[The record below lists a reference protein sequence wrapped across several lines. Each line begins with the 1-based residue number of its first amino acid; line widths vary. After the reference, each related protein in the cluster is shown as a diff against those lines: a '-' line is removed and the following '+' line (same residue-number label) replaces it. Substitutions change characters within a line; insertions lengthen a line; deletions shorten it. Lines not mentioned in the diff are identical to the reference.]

1 MESCLAQA
9 FAEELN
15 CFICMSYLTD
25 PVTISCGHSFCR
37 ACLHLSWEDSQ
48 LPVQCPMCR
57 EPSQQ
62 KNFRTNIVLKKL
74 VSIARQA
81 SLMKYL
87 SSEEHQCVT
96 HKEIKGIFCMENR
109 IYLCQLCSDSHMH
122 RGHRHCPIEAAAE
135 GEMERLLKQMTSLWE
150 QIQKIQENVEAESRF
165 KILFIDYLL
174 MREDMIRMEY
184 RKWHAVLCKEE
195 EEHIEHMKNEG
206 NRVLEKLRECEAMM
220 IQKSKQLREMF
231 QELMAMSQEPYVVL
245 LQGLDDI
252 FRRSES
258 MQLNIPQS
266 LEPELSAFPMIG
278 LTERFKSFKARIIFE
293 NLFIFS
299 CMKNLFNVMRRA
311 SFRPQH
317 QDTSE
322 EPYGCYLSSWG
333 SQSFLSGKY
342 YWEVNFKAPWDWA
355 VGVCTSSWLKNRNK
369 AVETKGAFLLFCVK
383 EGSHYSLL
391 TTNPTIHH
399 YIEKPLDRVGVFLDC
414 EARCLSFLNIAK
426 SSLIC
431 KYPNGTFS
439 HRVWPFLSY
448 GQIIP

>member
-9 FAEELN
+9 FTEELN

-48 LPVQCPMCR
+48 FPVQCPMCR

-81 SLMKYL
+81 SLMKFL

-122 RGHRHCPIEAAAE
+122 RGHRHCRIEAAAE
-135 GEMERLLKQMTSLWE
+135 GEM
-150 QIQKIQENVEAESRF
+150 
-165 KILFIDYLL
+165 DYLL
-174 MREDMIRMEY
+174 TREDMIRMEY

-231 QELMAMSQEPYVVL
+231 QELMAMSHEPYVVL

-278 LTERFKSFKARIIFE
+278 LTERFKSFKDLHLRE
-293 NLFIFS
+293 
-299 CMKNLFNVMRRA
+299 
-311 SFRPQH
+311 
-317 QDTSE
+317 
-322 EPYGCYLSSWG
+322 
-333 SQSFLSGKY
+333 Y
-342 YWEVNFKAPWDWA
+342 YWELDLEDSWDWT
-355 VGVCTSSWLKNRNK
+355 VSVCMDSWLQNTSQVVEMRLTAWILSSRHLQASFTAGSRHSCQAPQGCVLNTAPPDFPSSSNRAQDTHNSGPS
-369 AVETKGAFLLFCVK
+369 TLTPPRLSRLSLRYSQ
-383 EGSHYSLL
+383 GSDADPIPSDF
-391 TTNPTIHH
+391 TQG
-399 YIEKPLDRVGVFLDC
+399 GVL
-414 EARCLSFLNIAK
+414 AL
-426 SSLIC
+426 
-431 KYPNGTFS
+431 G
-439 HRVWPFLSY
+439 
-448 GQIIP
+448 